1 MQTIN
6 KRVNPRDDDQ
16 RLRLRVGTSLLCT
29 IVLVQA
35 LSTLLML
42 H

>member
-6 KRVNPRDDDQ
+6 KRANPRGDDQ

-35 LSTLLML
+35 LSTWLML